1 LKLKRLIDSID
12 CDKNNYVEFEEF
24 LSAFMDKKKLL
35 SEENLKETFLL
46 FDNDRSGKISVEKL
60 KKILSGNSNVNNNVW
75 NSIVKDIDK
84 NSDGEISYEEL
95 KIIMKIM
102 IY

>member
-1 LKLKRLIDSID
+1 MEDYQVKNWLKVFVKWCLKEKQELKLKRLIDSID

-60 KKILSGNSNVNNNVW
+60 KKILSGN
-75 NSIVKDIDK
+75 
-84 NSDGEISYEEL
+84 
-95 KIIMKIM
+95 
-102 IY
+102 